1 MDRPPTSHPIL
12 PLEVVTEHQR
22 FKREGTHLYLWLMHV
37 DIWQR
42 PTQYCKTTILQLKI
56 KTFLK
61 KCKVEI
67 WMTTNK
73 DGVLKVRSSE
83 EIRKLWFWIS
93 AFREIRMP
101 AWV

>member
-1 MDRPPTSHPIL
+1 MRWGSWARRL
-12 PLEVVTEHQR
+12 
-22 FKREGTHLYLWLMHV
+22 KREEIYAYLQLIHSV
-37 DIWQR
+37 VRQKPR
-42 PTQYCKTTILQLKI
+42 QNCKTTILQLKI